1 MFLFCSLLKVTASSV
16 RIVHL
21 TGELF
26 GIITL
31 QAFSD
36 VDWAG
41 CCDDQRSTGGFY
53 VFLGDNLISWGC
65 KKQKIVAQSS
75 TEAENKALANA
86 TAKVKWLCALLYEL
100 GTPIPRSTVL

>member
-1 MFLFCSLLKVTASSV
+1 M
-16 RIVHL
+16 HL

-65 KKQKIVAQSS
+65 KKRKTMARSS
-75 TEAENKALANA
+75 IEAEYKALANA
-86 TAKVKWLCALLYEL
+86 AAEVK
-100 GTPIPRSTVL
+100 